1 MGYHHKKPRVD
12 ILHYIGCKK
21 CDRDGYG
28 IVFCYPCA
36 KLYQIRLKQDV
47 LRLYIDWDAHRKG
60 YMMYSGGFDAL
71 MLLDTRQTDIMMA
84 RRSDVENNAWEM
96 LNFTEG

>member
-1 MGYHHKKPRVD
+1 
-12 ILHYIGCKK
+12 
-21 CDRDGYG
+21 
-28 IVFCYPCA
+28 
-36 KLYQIRLKQDV
+36 
-47 LRLYIDWDAHRKG
+47 
-60 YMMYSGGFDAL
+60 MYSGGFDAL